1 MNPWKEAGT
10 WALGVTFLVLGVA
23 GLVLPVL
30 QGILFLL
37 VGLAIL
43 SKVSDRAA
51 DTLAWARSKAPD
63 RVVRKADE
71 VRAKWTRK
79 LGTAEEPPAEDVG
92 SDDAP

>member
-1 MNPWKEAGT
+1 MDPWKEAGT

-23 GLVLPVL
+23 GLVLPIL

-51 DTLAWARSKAPD
+51 RLLAWAREKAPD
-63 RVVRKADE
+63 RLVRKADE

-79 LGTAEEPPAEDVG
+79 MGTADEPAADEVG
-92 SDDAP
+92 SEDA